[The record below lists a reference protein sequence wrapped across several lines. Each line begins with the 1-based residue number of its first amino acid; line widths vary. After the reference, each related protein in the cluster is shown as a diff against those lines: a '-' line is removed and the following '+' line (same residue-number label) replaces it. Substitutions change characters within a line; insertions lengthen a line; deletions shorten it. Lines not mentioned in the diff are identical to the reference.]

1 MKSFI
6 AGTGRYLP
14 PKVLTNFDLEKMVQ
28 TSDEWIV
35 ERTGIRE
42 RRIAADDVS
51 ASDLAA
57 PAARLAMESAG
68 LQPEELDLIIV
79 GTSTPDMMFPSTA
92 CFVQA
97 QIGAVNAA
105 AFDLLAACSGFTY
118 SLATANNFIV
128 CGQYKN
134 ALVIGAEVYSSIVN
148 WDDRTTCVLF
158 GDGAGA
164 VVLKAGEGDA
174 GILSTHIH
182 SDGSMA
188 AYLNAPGGGSK
199 LRMTAEVVEQKK
211 YCLAMEGQ
219 KTFKVAVK
227 RMVQAAREVMEHNR
241 IKASDLKLV
250 IPHQAN
256 KRIMSAVA
264 KQLAI
269 GQEMVYSN
277 IEKYGNTAAASI
289 PIAMDEAVREGRIVK
304 GDLVLTVTFGGGLT
318 WGASLIR
325 F

>member
-1 MKSFI
+1 MRSFI

-14 PKVLTNFDLEKMVQ
+14 PKILTNFDLEKMVQ

-42 RRIAADDVS
+42 RRIADDNTAS
-51 ASDLAA
+51 SDLAV

-97 QIGAVNAA
+97 QLGAANAA

-118 SLATANNFIV
+118 SLATADSFIV
-128 CGQYKN
+128 SGRYKN

-174 GILSTHIH
+174 GILSTQIY
-182 SDGSMA
+182 SDGTMA
-188 AYLNAPGGGSK
+188 YYLNAPGGGSK
-199 LRMTAEVVEQKK
+199 LRMTAEMVEQKK

-227 RMVQAAREVMEHNR
+227 RMVQAANKVMDDNR
-241 IKASDLKLV
+241 ITPSDLKLV

-256 KRIMSAVA
+256 KRIMMAVA
-264 KQLAI
+264 RQLNVGA
-269 GQEMVYSN
+269 GMVYSN

-289 PIAMDEAVREGRIVK
+289 PIAMDEALREGRIVK